1 MDETIESQQH
11 DLQRPI
17 ENLHDLYKIIQRP
30 VNQTGQVKLHFFL
43 SKLPFTFFSVVS
55 IV

>member
-30 VNQTGQVKLHFFL
+30 VNQTGQVKLHSFCQKFPLHFFL
-43 SKLPFTFFSVVS
+43 
-55 IV
+55 